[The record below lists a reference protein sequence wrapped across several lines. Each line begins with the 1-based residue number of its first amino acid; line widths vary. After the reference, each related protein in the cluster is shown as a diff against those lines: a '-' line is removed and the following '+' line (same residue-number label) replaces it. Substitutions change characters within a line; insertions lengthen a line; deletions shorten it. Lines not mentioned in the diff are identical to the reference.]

1 MHVNGRDKKTLA
13 FTPYLS
19 MNDYAGL
26 ATAVLAGAGIGELPP
41 VVQPELLR
49 AGRLVEVMPKWRFRA
64 LPLSLVH
71 VGTRHVPRTVR
82 AFTQLAANMS
92 PKLFPPLPS

>member
-1 MHVNGRDKKTLA
+1 MHVNGRDKKTPA

-82 AFTQLAANMS
+82 AFTHIAANMS